1 MKKIITTVC
10 LLLGAYSFT
19 HAQSTKSINAGKT
32 EFGFGLGI
40 NGAYITQNAEYSSS
54 TGLIWGFTGY
64 LSAEHYLNDDFGI
77 KIKAIYDPKG
87 LGNGFRQD
95 NSKTV
100 TGVYFPVKYVT
111 VPVTVNWHFGQEKN
125 WYAMAGPY
133 VGFLL
138 SATDDYDHE
147 NLKSQFKSTDVG
159 GDLGLGLQ
167 FPVSDKLNFFLE
179 YDGQIGFTNILAN
192 SKSGAENFRSA
203 FTVGLKF

>member
-1 MKKIITTVC
+1 MKKILTTVC
-10 LLLGAYSFT
+10 ILLGAYSFT
-19 HAQSTKSINAGKT
+19 RAQTTQTINAGKT
-32 EFGFGLGI
+32 EIGFGLGI

-54 TGLIWGFTGY
+54 TGLIWGFTAHI
-64 LSAEHYLNDDFGI
+64 SAEQYLNDQFGI

-95 NSKTV
+95 NAKTV
-100 TGVYFPVKYVT
+100 TGVYFPLKYIS
-111 VPVTVNWHFGQEKN
+111 VPVTLNWHFGPEKN

-159 GDLGLGLQ
+159 ADLGLGVQ
-167 FPVSDKLNFFLE
+167 FPVSEKLKMFFE
-179 YDGQIGFTNILAN
+179 YDGQLGFTNILAN
-192 SKSGAENFRSA
+192 SASGADNVRSG
-203 FTVGLKF
+203 FNIGLKF